1 MIITKNYVWKYAKE
15 TYPDFY
21 KKGLLEQELESIEAC
36 IEEDAEDL
44 TAEEMKAEIEERVD
58 NAFSLV
64 SDFVRHNKWFEYE
77 ERTYTF
83 TKEEKNT
90 VYAVLNELMRK
101 PSEEVIQMVGSV
113 TYDRLATLCTKLC
126 YWDWCKDHRIEFEDM
141 TSADWD
147 RLYSDLYE
155 G

>member
-44 TAEEMKAEIEERVD
+44 SAEEMKAEIEERVD
-58 NAFSLV
+58 NAFSFV
-64 SDFVRHNKWFEYE
+64 SDFVRQNEWFEHE

-90 VYAVLNELMRK
+90 VYAVLDELVRR
-101 PSEEVIQMVGSV
+101 PSAEVIQMVGSV
-113 TYDRLATLCTKLC
+113 TYDRFATLYSKLK
-126 YWDWCKDHRIEFEDM
+126 YWDWCIEHGIKFEDM
-141 TSADWD
+141 TDADWD